1 MKARMIRWTVM
12 AAPWSHIWL
21 CLRWLPKGQNHQNPL
36 QGPALATGDLM
47 GSSAGKNSIRT
58 MTAGFRAQSGRA
70 TSKVSTG
77 WMPIRMGSS
86 PKKNCDRQPGSF
98 IKSTVVDCSKWT
110 QTRMEASREAN
121 GRAKKRSSTGWM
133 PTKMGCSLAMNC
145 GKPEGRT
152 DRVRPVQTKGIR
164 RHFEAREQG
173 DGHGSFEASVG
184 PAGRKFSKGVRNDRE
199 TRRLGY
205 GLLRSA
211 PVIDHCNLLDA
222 RNRAVGRARFWR

>member
-77 WMPIRMGSS
+77 WMPIRMASS
-86 PKKNCDRQPGSF
+86 Q
-98 IKSTVVDCSKWT
+98 
-110 QTRMEASREAN
+110 EE
-121 GRAKKRSSTGWM
+121 
-133 PTKMGCSLAMNC
+133 
-145 GKPEGRT
+145 
-152 DRVRPVQTKGIR
+152 
-164 RHFEAREQG
+164 
-173 DGHGSFEASVG
+173 
-184 PAGRKFSKGVRNDRE
+184 
-199 TRRLGY
+199 
-205 GLLRSA
+205 LRSA
-211 PVIDHCNLLDA
+211 AREFHKKHGSRLRQMDTDADGSISRSEWKGKEEIFNQLDA
-222 RNRAVGRARFWR
+222 NKDGALTRDELREARRQDRSRSPRPNQGDKTTL